1 MVQSL
6 EHWCPATGI
15 PLRPTSPPRPT
26 RRLASSQRY
35 PQAAETGSQPG
46 RRAPTPWMSSATTSK
61 NGDWGEQAGS
71 SGAEDNERQV
81 QPSAEESYRPA
92 ARPNLVQELAART
105 GCAVSA
111 SGSESG
117 VSPSSSMGD
126 VPPFAPAPSP
136 AGSAPPC
143 SSYLLQQLASS
154 CSFPNSL
161 DGVQSTC
168 HSSPCGGPAS
178 SMQLRSSPSAAASFF
193 ARAAQRLNLSSKR
206 RRRHGGGSATA
217 DGSQSAADGPVFVTR
232 YAELLRDSP
241 PAVPPALL
249 RGLSRKDTGLGK
261 VKVMLRVC
269 PAAASGGESS
279 SSCSTPSHSPA
290 HEPGTS
296 VGGAS
301 SFLQLDSRKKQV
313 TLYDPTA
320 SGGCGGS
327 ADRASSGDEATT
339 PSSPSSAPARLTGVA
354 APKMFAFDAVF
365 SQDATQAEVCS
376 SALTELVQAV
386 VNGTDA
392 CLFVYGP
399 AGLGKTWTML
409 GSGSS
414 QELGAIPC
422 AVSWL
427 FRLIDEHKQRTGARF
442 SVRVSAV
449 QVAGRSE
456 HLRDLLAEQA
466 NGTEGSG
473 TAPGLYL
480 RDDPILGT
488 KLMNYSELR
497 APTAEK
503 AAFLLDAAVAA
514 AAAANQRSESE
525 SRNRHFLF
533 TLHVYQYRVDKSG
546 RGGVAGGRSRLH
558 LFDLGSCERGTK
570 AGGPLSLSALGNV
583 ILALFNAQKRLPF
596 RESKVT
602 QLLKEALGSV
612 TCRAAMIAHVSPLS
626 ANYAETLATI
636 QLASRMHRMRRKKLK
651 YGSTM
656 ASAAAD
662 GVEGVC
668 RPFMRT
674 QALNEEGSGPR
685 SGSSDP
691 EYTSSSEQSCDTVIY
706 VGRHQDF
713 TDNEGPPP
721 ALEAVLSAPTPQN
734 SPARTVTSKPA
745 ESPSRHGGSSSALGP
760 AAITR
765 TDAPTPSKSGATNRD
780 ACSSPSAAESHGKAH
795 HTLKK
800 SHRGTGGSNAPTKDP
815 PVTSAST
822 ASHDAAGGSRRA
834 SDELWIDGPR
844 FSKPRFDSRTLD
856 QLQKEQW
863 VDGPAVAAAVYGYMD
878 DHKKNMV
885 ERWVQEHS
893 RYAQGH
899 KGAKKHRPASAN
911 RTETE
916 PSPKSTPEHRKTRT
930 HHEHHSK
937 RRTSLER
944 CHVNGGCSR
953 EQHHERKTAHDTF
966 SSEQQQHAPKSVKC
980 APAKRD
986 QGQNTSATT
995 ATREE
1000 VAPCHDVHMTPAEE
1014 EQPESPVHMQDC
1026 CLQVTEE
1033 DILAATSGWPAT
1045 NDENPLPEV
1054 DQGSSKNGAGS
1065 GSQGSHPLRVL
1076 SDDGLNL
1083 PSSFTDS
1090 RSVSVDLNHVVGDD
1104 AEILGHVYGGL
1115 TWKLLQ
1121 GTLLQRRRERHQ
1133 RLYGDDL
1140 SVGVKGDVLT
1150 EKLERIARL
1159 RKLTSPY
1166 FDNNN
1171 ERIPSLLIMRSG
1183 TSSPTGGRY
1192 GSLPN
1197 RKQRKDLCDDHD
1209 GSTDDGSNSD
1219 CADVTSTKSEPADLD
1234 AADRYDIQRLNI
1246 KPMNGLK
1253 LEAFYNRIQKSNSS
1267 LAESQDLSPPKLSPQ
1282 GDTLFQSYS
1291 EKLDLLAKDFGVFP
1305 GAHDPPVI
1313 DVQPH
1318 RLFPLLNASS
1328 EPDGLSANH
1337 RVPPQGTEAPP
1348 PDSSPPEASGDCVSP
1363 AACSFARQPRWL
1375 SSGGPSEDVAARL
1388 AQNGDHVE
1396 KSTSKPNRVLANGT
1410 RTGSSTQQHVKQEQ
1424 HSSPKRVIA
1433 SGSKPQRKLS
1443 SGSVPIPGAAVTLAH
1458 KIHMSPS
1465 RAAASPTNSACGT
1478 LTSCCSPTRS
1488 RASAK
1493 NGRTTTASATPAAV
1507 ITKAPCS
1514 NGKHCDPARLAKKPP
1529 HGSKLSPVGAM
1540 TALDGGD
1547 PTSATNNPLCRSVS
1561 TPTTPC
1567 SAIDS
1572 KSAIQRAE
1580 TVDSGV
1586 LPSPYA
1592 TVTQARPTIR
1602 KSSSGHGSSDSSSFK
1617 GVMKTVQVVQ
1627 CSGTS
1632 SGYESIILRDST
1644 PASSQDSG
1652 SERGNKEARGRKG
1665 SRKMAQVQAE
1675 EPAAGADRRRAE
1687 ALPRAHP
1694 CEGVSTCRDSAG
1706 TCSAGT
1712 SSTDTIC
1719 AGDSPKTKWAV
1730 LAFCAAGFW
1739 TSTRRHSRATSLRT
1753 E

>member
-1 MVQSL
+1 
-6 EHWCPATGI
+6 
-15 PLRPTSPPRPT
+15 
-26 RRLASSQRY
+26 
-35 PQAAETGSQPG
+35 
-46 RRAPTPWMSSATTSK
+46 
-61 NGDWGEQAGS
+61 
-71 SGAEDNERQV
+71 
-81 QPSAEESYRPA
+81 
-92 ARPNLVQELAART
+92 
-105 GCAVSA
+105 
-111 SGSESG
+111 
-117 VSPSSSMGD
+117 
-126 VPPFAPAPSP
+126 
-136 AGSAPPC
+136 
-143 SSYLLQQLASS
+143 
-154 CSFPNSL
+154 
-161 DGVQSTC
+161 
-168 HSSPCGGPAS
+168 
-178 SMQLRSSPSAAASFF
+178 
-193 ARAAQRLNLSSKR
+193 
-206 RRRHGGGSATA
+206 
-217 DGSQSAADGPVFVTR
+217 
-232 YAELLRDSP
+232 
-241 PAVPPALL
+241 
-249 RGLSRKDTGLGK
+249 
-261 VKVMLRVC
+261 MLRVC
-269 PAAASGGESS
+269 PAAVSGGESS

-313 TLYDPTA
+313 TLFDPTA
-320 SGGCGGS
+320 SGSCGGS

-466 NGTEGSG
+466 NEERILTKATPTPRE
-473 TAPGLYL
+473 TLALRKYVAPRVPALPPGLYL

-612 TCRAAMIAHVSPLS
+612 TCRAAMIAHVSPLA

-636 QLASRMHRMRRKKLK
+636 QLASRVHRMRRKKLK

-745 ESPSRHGGSSSALGP
+745 ESPARHGGSSSALGP
-760 AAITR
+760 AVVTR
-765 TDAPTPSKSGATNRD
+765 PEASAPSKCGAANRD
-780 ACSSPSAAESHGKAH
+780 ACSSPSAAENHGKAH

-800 SHRGTGGSNAPTKDP
+800 SHRGAGGSTASTKDP
-815 PVTSAST
+815 TC
-822 ASHDAAGGSRRA
+822 D
-834 SDELWIDGPR
+834 
-844 FSKPRFDSRTLD
+844 PRFDSRTLD

-937 RRTSLER
+937 RRSSPER

-953 EQHHERKTAHDTF
+953 EQHHERKTAHDAF
-966 SSEQQQHAPKSVKC
+966 SSEQQQHAPKS
-980 APAKRD
+980 AK
-986 QGQNTSATT
+986 
-995 ATREE
+995 
-1000 VAPCHDVHMTPAEE
+1000 
-1014 EQPESPVHMQDC
+1014 SPRK
-1026 CLQVTEE
+1026 
-1033 DILAATSGWPAT
+1033 ISSPRTSGWPAA

-1183 TSSPTGGRY
+1183 TSSPTGGR
-1192 GSLPN
+1192 
-1197 RKQRKDLCDDHD
+1197 
-1209 GSTDDGSNSD
+1209 NSD

-1318 RLFPLLNASS
+1318 RLFPLLNANS
-1328 EPDGLSANH
+1328 EP
-1337 RVPPQGTEAPP
+1337 
-1348 PDSSPPEASGDCVSP
+1348 
-1363 AACSFARQPRWL
+1363 
-1375 SSGGPSEDVAARL
+1375 
-1388 AQNGDHVE
+1388 
-1396 KSTSKPNRVLANGT
+1396 
-1410 RTGSSTQQHVKQEQ
+1410 
-1424 HSSPKRVIA
+1424 
-1433 SGSKPQRKLS
+1433 
-1443 SGSVPIPGAAVTLAH
+1443 
-1458 KIHMSPS
+1458 
-1465 RAAASPTNSACGT
+1465 
-1478 LTSCCSPTRS
+1478 
-1488 RASAK
+1488 
-1493 NGRTTTASATPAAV
+1493 
-1507 ITKAPCS
+1507 
-1514 NGKHCDPARLAKKPP
+1514 
-1529 HGSKLSPVGAM
+1529 
-1540 TALDGGD
+1540 
-1547 PTSATNNPLCRSVS
+1547 
-1561 TPTTPC
+1561 
-1567 SAIDS
+1567 
-1572 KSAIQRAE
+1572 
-1580 TVDSGV
+1580 
-1586 LPSPYA
+1586 
-1592 TVTQARPTIR
+1592 
-1602 KSSSGHGSSDSSSFK
+1602 
-1617 GVMKTVQVVQ
+1617 
-1627 CSGTS
+1627 
-1632 SGYESIILRDST
+1632 
-1644 PASSQDSG
+1644 
-1652 SERGNKEARGRKG
+1652 
-1665 SRKMAQVQAE
+1665 
-1675 EPAAGADRRRAE
+1675 
-1687 ALPRAHP
+1687 
-1694 CEGVSTCRDSAG
+1694 
-1706 TCSAGT
+1706 
-1712 SSTDTIC
+1712 
-1719 AGDSPKTKWAV
+1719 
-1730 LAFCAAGFW
+1730 
-1739 TSTRRHSRATSLRT
+1739 
-1753 E
+1753 

>member
-1 MVQSL
+1 
-6 EHWCPATGI
+6 
-15 PLRPTSPPRPT
+15 
-26 RRLASSQRY
+26 
-35 PQAAETGSQPG
+35 
-46 RRAPTPWMSSATTSK
+46 
-61 NGDWGEQAGS
+61 
-71 SGAEDNERQV
+71 
-81 QPSAEESYRPA
+81 
-92 ARPNLVQELAART
+92 
-105 GCAVSA
+105 
-111 SGSESG
+111 
-117 VSPSSSMGD
+117 
-126 VPPFAPAPSP
+126 
-136 AGSAPPC
+136 
-143 SSYLLQQLASS
+143 
-154 CSFPNSL
+154 
-161 DGVQSTC
+161 
-168 HSSPCGGPAS
+168 
-178 SMQLRSSPSAAASFF
+178 
-193 ARAAQRLNLSSKR
+193 
-206 RRRHGGGSATA
+206 
-217 DGSQSAADGPVFVTR
+217 
-232 YAELLRDSP
+232 
-241 PAVPPALL
+241 
-249 RGLSRKDTGLGK
+249 
-261 VKVMLRVC
+261 
-269 PAAASGGESS
+269 
-279 SSCSTPSHSPA
+279 
-290 HEPGTS
+290 
-296 VGGAS
+296 
-301 SFLQLDSRKKQV
+301 
-313 TLYDPTA
+313 
-320 SGGCGGS
+320 
-327 ADRASSGDEATT
+327 
-339 PSSPSSAPARLTGVA
+339 
-354 APKMFAFDAVF
+354 
-365 SQDATQAEVCS
+365 
-376 SALTELVQAV
+376 
-386 VNGTDA
+386 
-392 CLFVYGP
+392 
-399 AGLGKTWTML
+399 ML

-546 RGGVAGGRSRLH
+546 RGGDGGTNAVLRVIVLPSMSSALPDLDLALQTIPF
-558 LFDLGSCERGTK
+558 LFFAACLPRGTE
-570 AGGPLSLSALGNV
+570 LV
-583 ILALFNAQKRLPF
+583 
-596 RESKVT
+596 ESKVT

-651 YGSTM
+651 
-656 ASAAAD
+656 
-662 GVEGVC
+662 
-668 RPFMRT
+668 
-674 QALNEEGSGPR
+674 ALNEEGSGPR

-765 TDAPTPSKSGATNRD
+765 TDAPTPSKVGVGPRCLKTPLRATAR
-780 ACSSPSAAESHGKAH
+780 HIT
-795 HTLKK
+795 TLKK

-863 VDGPAVAAAVYGYMD
+863 VDGPAVAGRRVRIHG
-878 DHKKNMV
+878 
-885 ERWVQEHS
+885 RPQEEHGRTLGAGTLTLRSGTQGRQEAPAGS
-893 RYAQGH
+893 RPTG
-899 KGAKKHRPASAN
+899 P
-911 RTETE
+911 TE

-937 RRTSLER
+937 RRTSPER

-1363 AACSFARQPRWL
+1363 AACSFARQPRRL

-1388 AQNGDHVE
+1388 AQNGDYVE

-1424 HSSPKRVIA
+1424 HSSPKESHRV
-1433 SGSKPQRKLS
+1433 GLE
-1443 SGSVPIPGAAVTLAH
+1443 
-1458 KIHMSPS
+1458 
-1465 RAAASPTNSACGT
+1465 
-1478 LTSCCSPTRS
+1478 
-1488 RASAK
+1488 
-1493 NGRTTTASATPAAV
+1493 TTT
-1507 ITKAPCS
+1507 
-1514 NGKHCDPARLAKKPP
+1514 
-1529 HGSKLSPVGAM
+1529 
-1540 TALDGGD
+1540 
-1547 PTSATNNPLCRSVS
+1547 
-1561 TPTTPC
+1561 
-1567 SAIDS
+1567 
-1572 KSAIQRAE
+1572 
-1580 TVDSGV
+1580 
-1586 LPSPYA
+1586 
-1592 TVTQARPTIR
+1592 
-1602 KSSSGHGSSDSSSFK
+1602 
-1617 GVMKTVQVVQ
+1617 
-1627 CSGTS
+1627 
-1632 SGYESIILRDST
+1632 
-1644 PASSQDSG
+1644 
-1652 SERGNKEARGRKG
+1652 
-1665 SRKMAQVQAE
+1665 
-1675 EPAAGADRRRAE
+1675 
-1687 ALPRAHP
+1687 
-1694 CEGVSTCRDSAG
+1694 
-1706 TCSAGT
+1706 
-1712 SSTDTIC
+1712 
-1719 AGDSPKTKWAV
+1719 
-1730 LAFCAAGFW
+1730 
-1739 TSTRRHSRATSLRT
+1739 
-1753 E
+1753 

>member
-1 MVQSL
+1 MHELSTQGGVD
-6 EHWCPATGI
+6 
-15 PLRPTSPPRPT
+15 
-26 RRLASSQRY
+26 
-35 PQAAETGSQPG
+35 PQG
-46 RRAPTPWMSSATTSK
+46 K
-61 NGDWGEQAGS
+61 
-71 SGAEDNERQV
+71 
-81 QPSAEESYRPA
+81 
-92 ARPNLVQELAART
+92 
-105 GCAVSA
+105 
-111 SGSESG
+111 
-117 VSPSSSMGD
+117 
-126 VPPFAPAPSP
+126 
-136 AGSAPPC
+136 
-143 SSYLLQQLASS
+143 S
-154 CSFPNSL
+154 C
-161 DGVQSTC
+161 G
-168 HSSPCGGPAS
+168 
-178 SMQLRSSPSAAASFF
+178 
-193 ARAAQRLNLSSKR
+193 
-206 RRRHGGGSATA
+206 HGG
-217 DGSQSAADGPVFVTR
+217 
-232 YAELLRDSP
+232 
-241 PAVPPALL
+241 AVKNDLA
-249 RGLSRKDTGLGK
+249 
-261 VKVMLRVC
+261 
-269 PAAASGGESS
+269 
-279 SSCSTPSHSPA
+279 
-290 HEPGTS
+290 
-296 VGGAS
+296 
-301 SFLQLDSRKKQV
+301 
-313 TLYDPTA
+313 
-320 SGGCGGS
+320 
-327 ADRASSGDEATT
+327 
-339 PSSPSSAPARLTGVA
+339 
-354 APKMFAFDAVF
+354 
-365 SQDATQAEVCS
+365 
-376 SALTELVQAV
+376 
-386 VNGTDA
+386 
-392 CLFVYGP
+392 
-399 AGLGKTWTML
+399 GKTWTML

-612 TCRAAMIAHVSPLS
+612 TCRAAMIAHVSPLA

-636 QLASRMHRMRRKKLK
+636 QLASRVHRMRRKKLK

-734 SPARTVTSKPA
+734 SPARTVTSKPT
-745 ESPSRHGGSSSALGP
+745 ESPARHGGSSSALGP
-760 AAITR
+760 AVAAR
-765 TDAPTPSKSGATNRD
+765 PEASPSPKVNVLTKAANRD

-800 SHRGTGGSNAPTKDP
+800 SHRVGGASAASVKDHP
-815 PVTSAST
+815 PGTSASP
-822 ASHDAAGGSRRA
+822 ASHDTAAAGGGVRRA

-863 VDGPAVAAAVYGYMD
+863 VDGPAVSAAMYGYMD
-878 DHKKNMV
+878 DHKKSMV

-893 RYAQGH
+893 RYAQAP
-899 KGAKKHRPASAN
+899 KGAKKHRPGSSN
-911 RTETE
+911 KTEAE

-937 RRTSLER
+937 RRSSPER
-944 CHVNGGCSR
+944 CHVNGSGSK
-953 EQHHERKTAHDTF
+953 EHHVRRTAHDA
-966 SSEQQQHAPKSVKC
+966 SSLERQHAPKSSKC
-980 APAKRD
+980 APTKKD
-986 QGQNTSATT
+986 QGQNTTT
-995 ATREE
+995 HEE
-1000 VAPCHDVHMTPAEE
+1000 AVSCPDVHMTPAEE
-1014 EQPESPVHMQDC
+1014 EQPESPVQMQDC

-1033 DILAATSGWPAT
+1033 DILAATSGWPAA
-1045 NDENPLPEV
+1045 NNENPLPEV
-1054 DQGSSKNGAGS
+1054 DQGSSKDGAGS

-1133 RLYGDDL
+1133 RLYGDDM
-1140 SVGVKGDVLT
+1140 SVGIKGDVLA

-1197 RKQRKDLCDDHD
+1197 RKQRKDLYDDHD

-1219 CADVTSTKSEPADLD
+1219 CADVTSTKSEPA
-1234 AADRYDIQRLNI
+1234 
-1246 KPMNGLK
+1246 
-1253 LEAFYNRIQKSNSS
+1253 
-1267 LAESQDLSPPKLSPQ
+1267 
-1282 GDTLFQSYS
+1282 
-1291 EKLDLLAKDFGVFP
+1291 
-1305 GAHDPPVI
+1305 
-1313 DVQPH
+1313 
-1318 RLFPLLNASS
+1318 
-1328 EPDGLSANH
+1328 
-1337 RVPPQGTEAPP
+1337 
-1348 PDSSPPEASGDCVSP
+1348 
-1363 AACSFARQPRWL
+1363 
-1375 SSGGPSEDVAARL
+1375 
-1388 AQNGDHVE
+1388 
-1396 KSTSKPNRVLANGT
+1396 
-1410 RTGSSTQQHVKQEQ
+1410 
-1424 HSSPKRVIA
+1424 
-1433 SGSKPQRKLS
+1433 
-1443 SGSVPIPGAAVTLAH
+1443 
-1458 KIHMSPS
+1458 
-1465 RAAASPTNSACGT
+1465 
-1478 LTSCCSPTRS
+1478 
-1488 RASAK
+1488 
-1493 NGRTTTASATPAAV
+1493 
-1507 ITKAPCS
+1507 
-1514 NGKHCDPARLAKKPP
+1514 
-1529 HGSKLSPVGAM
+1529 
-1540 TALDGGD
+1540 
-1547 PTSATNNPLCRSVS
+1547 
-1561 TPTTPC
+1561 
-1567 SAIDS
+1567 
-1572 KSAIQRAE
+1572 
-1580 TVDSGV
+1580 
-1586 LPSPYA
+1586 
-1592 TVTQARPTIR
+1592 
-1602 KSSSGHGSSDSSSFK
+1602 
-1617 GVMKTVQVVQ
+1617 
-1627 CSGTS
+1627 
-1632 SGYESIILRDST
+1632 
-1644 PASSQDSG
+1644 
-1652 SERGNKEARGRKG
+1652 
-1665 SRKMAQVQAE
+1665 
-1675 EPAAGADRRRAE
+1675 
-1687 ALPRAHP
+1687 
-1694 CEGVSTCRDSAG
+1694 
-1706 TCSAGT
+1706 
-1712 SSTDTIC
+1712 
-1719 AGDSPKTKWAV
+1719 
-1730 LAFCAAGFW
+1730 
-1739 TSTRRHSRATSLRT
+1739 
-1753 E
+1753 

>member
-1 MVQSL
+1 M
-6 EHWCPATGI
+6 A
-15 PLRPTSPPRPT
+15 
-26 RRLASSQRY
+26 
-35 PQAAETGSQPG
+35 
-46 RRAPTPWMSSATTSK
+46 
-61 NGDWGEQAGS
+61 
-71 SGAEDNERQV
+71 
-81 QPSAEESYRPA
+81 
-92 ARPNLVQELAART
+92 
-105 GCAVSA
+105 
-111 SGSESG
+111 
-117 VSPSSSMGD
+117 
-126 VPPFAPAPSP
+126 
-136 AGSAPPC
+136 
-143 SSYLLQQLASS
+143 
-154 CSFPNSL
+154 
-161 DGVQSTC
+161 
-168 HSSPCGGPAS
+168 
-178 SMQLRSSPSAAASFF
+178 
-193 ARAAQRLNLSSKR
+193 
-206 RRRHGGGSATA
+206 
-217 DGSQSAADGPVFVTR
+217 
-232 YAELLRDSP
+232 
-241 PAVPPALL
+241 
-249 RGLSRKDTGLGK
+249 
-261 VKVMLRVC
+261 
-269 PAAASGGESS
+269 
-279 SSCSTPSHSPA
+279 
-290 HEPGTS
+290 
-296 VGGAS
+296 
-301 SFLQLDSRKKQV
+301 
-313 TLYDPTA
+313 
-320 SGGCGGS
+320 
-327 ADRASSGDEATT
+327 
-339 PSSPSSAPARLTGVA
+339 
-354 APKMFAFDAVF
+354 
-365 SQDATQAEVCS
+365 
-376 SALTELVQAV
+376 
-386 VNGTDA
+386 
-392 CLFVYGP
+392 
-399 AGLGKTWTML
+399 
-409 GSGSS
+409 
-414 QELGAIPC
+414 
-422 AVSWL
+422 
-427 FRLIDEHKQRTGARF
+427 
-442 SVRVSAV
+442 
-449 QVAGRSE
+449 
-456 HLRDLLAEQA
+456 
-466 NGTEGSG
+466 GTEGSG

-636 QLASRMHRMRRKKLK
+636 QLASRVHRMRRKKLK

-765 TDAPTPSKSGATNRD
+765 TDAPTPSKLRQRATTQ
-780 ACSSPSAAESHGKAH
+780 S
-795 HTLKK
+795 
-800 SHRGTGGSNAPTKDP
+800 
-815 PVTSAST
+815 
-822 ASHDAAGGSRRA
+822 GGSRRA

-937 RRTSLER
+937 RRTSPER

-966 SSEQQQHAPKSVKC
+966 SLEQQQHAPKSVKC

-1000 VAPCHDVHMTPAEE
+1000 VTPCQDVHMTPAEE

-1090 RSVSVDLNHVVGDD
+1090 RS
-1104 AEILGHVYGGL
+1104 
-1115 TWKLLQ
+1115 

-1219 CADVTSTKSEPADLD
+1219 CADVTSTKSEPA
-1234 AADRYDIQRLNI
+1234 
-1246 KPMNGLK
+1246 
-1253 LEAFYNRIQKSNSS
+1253 
-1267 LAESQDLSPPKLSPQ
+1267 
-1282 GDTLFQSYS
+1282 
-1291 EKLDLLAKDFGVFP
+1291 
-1305 GAHDPPVI
+1305 
-1313 DVQPH
+1313 
-1318 RLFPLLNASS
+1318 
-1328 EPDGLSANH
+1328 
-1337 RVPPQGTEAPP
+1337 
-1348 PDSSPPEASGDCVSP
+1348 
-1363 AACSFARQPRWL
+1363 
-1375 SSGGPSEDVAARL
+1375 
-1388 AQNGDHVE
+1388 
-1396 KSTSKPNRVLANGT
+1396 
-1410 RTGSSTQQHVKQEQ
+1410 
-1424 HSSPKRVIA
+1424 
-1433 SGSKPQRKLS
+1433 
-1443 SGSVPIPGAAVTLAH
+1443 
-1458 KIHMSPS
+1458 
-1465 RAAASPTNSACGT
+1465 
-1478 LTSCCSPTRS
+1478 
-1488 RASAK
+1488 
-1493 NGRTTTASATPAAV
+1493 
-1507 ITKAPCS
+1507 
-1514 NGKHCDPARLAKKPP
+1514 
-1529 HGSKLSPVGAM
+1529 
-1540 TALDGGD
+1540 
-1547 PTSATNNPLCRSVS
+1547 
-1561 TPTTPC
+1561 
-1567 SAIDS
+1567 
-1572 KSAIQRAE
+1572 
-1580 TVDSGV
+1580 
-1586 LPSPYA
+1586 
-1592 TVTQARPTIR
+1592 
-1602 KSSSGHGSSDSSSFK
+1602 
-1617 GVMKTVQVVQ
+1617 
-1627 CSGTS
+1627 
-1632 SGYESIILRDST
+1632 
-1644 PASSQDSG
+1644 
-1652 SERGNKEARGRKG
+1652 
-1665 SRKMAQVQAE
+1665 
-1675 EPAAGADRRRAE
+1675 
-1687 ALPRAHP
+1687 
-1694 CEGVSTCRDSAG
+1694 
-1706 TCSAGT
+1706 
-1712 SSTDTIC
+1712 
-1719 AGDSPKTKWAV
+1719 
-1730 LAFCAAGFW
+1730 
-1739 TSTRRHSRATSLRT
+1739 
-1753 E
+1753 

>member
-15 PLRPTSPPRPT
+15 PLHQRPASPPRAM
-26 RRLASSQRY
+26 RRLAENCSPES
-35 PQAAETGSQPG
+35 
-46 RRAPTPWMSSATTSK
+46 RRAPTPWMSTPASK
-61 NGDWGEQAGS
+61 NGDRNEQACGS
-71 SGAEDNERQV
+71 GSESIERQT
-81 QPSAEESYRPA
+81 QPCAEQSCRPP
-92 ARPNLVQELAART
+92 ARPSLVQELAART

-117 VSPSSSMGD
+117 ASPSSSTGD

-178 SMQLRSSPSAAASFF
+178 SAVQLRSSPSAAASFF

-232 YAELLRDSP
+232 FAELLRDSP

-269 PAAASGGESS
+269 PAASTAGECPST
-279 SSCSTPSHSPA
+279 CSTPSHSPA
-290 HEPGTS
+290 HEPGAT
-296 VGGAS
+296 VGGPS

-313 TLYDPTA
+313 TLYDPA
-320 SGGCGGS
+320 VSGSCSGG

-409 GSGSS
+409 GSGSA

-514 AAAANQRSESE
+514 AAAANQRYESE

-612 TCRAAMIAHVSPLS
+612 TCRAAMIAHVSPLA

-636 QLASRMHRMRRKKLK
+636 QLASRVHRMRRKKLK

-656 ASAAAD
+656 TSAAAD
-662 GVEGVC
+662 GVDGVC

-674 QALNEEGSGPR
+674 QALNEEGSSGPR

-734 SPARTVTSKPA
+734 SPARTVTAKPP
-745 ESPSRHGGSSSALGP
+745 ESPARHGGGGSALGP
-760 AAITR
+760 AVARPETSA
-765 TDAPTPSKSGATNRD
+765 TSKCAAANRD

-800 SHRGTGGSNAPTKDP
+800 SHRGGGASAKDP
-815 PVTSAST
+815 PMTSAST
-822 ASHDAAGGSRRA
+822 ASQDAAAASAAGGARRA

-844 FSKPRFDSRTLD
+844 FSKPRFDSRTLE

-893 RYAQGH
+893 RYSQSP
-899 KGAKKHRPASAN
+899 KGAKKHRPASSS
-911 RTETE
+911 RTEAE

-937 RRTSLER
+937 RRSSPER
-944 CHVNGGCSR
+944 CHVNGGASK
-953 EQHHERKTAHDTF
+953 EHHERRTAHDAS
-966 SSEQQQHAPKSVKC
+966 SSEQHAKTSKC
-980 APAKRD
+980 TPTKRD
-986 QGQNTSATT
+986 QGQNT
-995 ATREE
+995 TREE
-1000 VAPCHDVHMTPAEE
+1000 VATCQDVHMTAAEE
-1014 EQPESPVHMQDC
+1014 EQPESPVQMQDC

-1033 DILAATSGWPAT
+1033 DILAATSGWPSAK
-1045 NDENPLPEV
+1045 DENPLPEV
-1054 DQGSSKNGAGS
+1054 DQGSSKNGAGG
-1065 GSQGSHPLRVL
+1065 GSQESHPLRVL

-1133 RLYGDDL
+1133 RLYGDDM

-1234 AADRYDIQRLNI
+1234 ADRYDIQRLNI

-1305 GAHDPPVI
+1305 GAQDPPVI

-1318 RLFPLLNASS
+1318 RLFPLLNANG
-1328 EPDGLSANH
+1328 EADGLPANQ
-1337 RVPPQGTEAPP
+1337 RVPPQSTDAPT
-1348 PDSSPPEASGDCVSP
+1348 DSPPEASGDCVSP
-1363 AACSFARQPRWL
+1363 AACSFARQPRRL

-1388 AQNGDHVE
+1388 AQSGDHAPSQHHVE
-1396 KSTSKPNRVLANGT
+1396 KSASKPNRVLANGA
-1410 RTGSSTQQHVKQEQ
+1410 RTSSSTQQQQQQQQQQPVKTE
-1424 HSSPKRVIA
+1424 HSSPKRTVA
-1433 SGSKPQRKLS
+1433 PGSKPQRKLS
-1443 SGSVPIPGAAVTLAH
+1443 SGTVPVPATVAVTSAH
-1458 KIHMSPS
+1458 KIYMSPS

-1478 LTSCCSPTRS
+1478 LTGCCSPTRS
-1488 RASAK
+1488 RVSAK
-1493 NGRTTTASATPAAV
+1493 NGRAPTAAPAAV

-1514 NGKHCDPARLAKKPP
+1514 NGKHCDPTRLAKKPQ
-1529 HGSKLSPVGAM
+1529 HGTKQQPAGATTS
-1540 TALDGGD
+1540 TAAADGGD
-1547 PTSATNNPLCRSVS
+1547 PACAANNPLCRSVS

-1567 SAIDS
+1567 SATDS
-1572 KSAIQRAE
+1572 KAAIQRAE
-1580 TVDSGV
+1580 TVDSGA

-1652 SERGNKEARGRKG
+1652 SERGNKDARGRKG
-1665 SRKMAQVQAE
+1665 SRKAAQGGGVGGRSRSAPGRSPPESPPVRRRQHMPGLGRHVQRWHQQHGHELRAG
-1675 EPAAGADRRRAE
+1675 AAGGQPEDE
-1687 ALPRAHP
+1687 V
-1694 CEGVSTCRDSAG
+1694 G
-1706 TCSAGT
+1706 
-1712 SSTDTIC
+1712 C
-1719 AGDSPKTKWAV
+1719 AGLLCCRLLD
-1730 LAFCAAGFW
+1730 FY
-1739 TSTRRHSRATSLRT
+1739 
-1753 E
+1753 